1 MARYFASG
9 EQTLIAD
16 LAAADTALTVTSNA
30 STPNRGWVYEINFGN
45 YGSPADLTSLYLVGR
60 VTAVG
65 TATART
71 PTKLDPADRAAQ
83 SVASEDHSG
92 EPTYQNTQTGLDNF
106 REGDLLRVALN
117 HRGTMRWVAPPDGEF
132 IYPAVANNGVGIKAS
147 HGSATTE
154 YFGSFHWR
162 E

>member
-9 EQTLIAD
+9 EQQLIAS
-16 LAAADTALTVTSNA
+16 LTAADTALTVTSNA

-45 YGSPADLTSLYLVGR
+45 IGSPADLTSLYLVGR
-60 VTAVG
+60 VTTTG
-65 TATART
+65 TGTART

-83 SVASEDHSG
+83 SVATEDHSS
-92 EPTYQNTQTGLDNF
+92 EPVYQNTQNALDDF

-117 HRGTMRWVAPPDGEF
+117 HRGTMRWVAPPDGELV
-132 IYPAVANNGVGIKAS
+132 YPATANNGVGIKAS
-147 HGSATTE
+147 HASATTY
-154 YFGSFHWR
+154 YFGAFHWR